1 MKKRR
6 LLAALAAA
14 AMSVTMLAGCGG
26 DKPAASGSGSAAKSG
41 GGDGGLNMT
50 MIIASRDE
58 FMSTLEASCKDAA
71 KDMGINMTTQDAQF
85 DTSKMLQYIETARN
99 NGEDAVIINIV
110 DPETAQQCI
119 DAAGD
124 MKVVFVNRSL
134 DESVYSQFD
143 ENVCGVWSDEDT
155 SGYYQG
161 EYLAKYFKDQGKT
174 DVKYIMMCG
183 TLGQVYTTKR
193 TEGAIKALKDNGIN
207 PIPATAD
214 LVGEYDRATAMDQI
228 SPLVDT
234 VEYDTVICNNDAMA
248 LGVVEA
254 LKAKGIDPATKMVV
268 GIDATVDGVE
278 AVVNGEMAMTVFQD
292 PVGQG
297 FGALMAA
304 ANMCNGKPI
313 NDGTDYETDETG
325 RLVWVPFEPVYS
337 ENVADYQ

>member
-228 SPLVDT
+228 SPLVATLD
-234 VEYDTVICNNDAMA
+234 YDCVICNNDSMA
-248 LGVVEA
+248 EGAITALNTIGYNQDGGDKTIPVFGV
-254 LKAKGIDPATKMVV
+254 
-268 GIDATVDGVE
+268 DATDAAKSLISKGQMAGSIKQDADG
-278 AVVNGEMAMTVFQD
+278 MAQ
-292 PVGQG
+292 
-297 FGALMAA
+297 
-304 ANMCNGKPI
+304 CI
-313 NDGTDYETDETG
+313 TDII
-325 RLVWVPFEPVYS
+325 S
-337 ENVADYQ
+337 NVAAGKDMMDGIADKYTVDDSVNKIRIPYQIYLGE